1 MTCVEH
7 RWRFAHKTMEEK
19 PRLSRNL
26 PTPSCASSL
35 PPSTTASGTRSS
47 PRSYPNAT
55 LTDDGN
61 PRSLR
66 DWIDREIFSAHRHL
80 NAEREEEDRLQL
92 PARLPHRHLRG
103 EMSTPGRFPATARQ

>member
-1 MTCVEH
+1 MTCVVL

-47 PRSYPNAT
+47 PRSYPNPT

-61 PRSLR
+61 PRSPR
-66 DWIDREIFSAHRHL
+66 DCSDREIFSAPRHI
-80 NAEREEEDRLQL
+80 NPERETEQNLHL
-92 PARLPHRHLRG
+92 PPRLPHRHLL
-103 EMSTPGRFPATARQ
+103 